1 MCDYIKENLPG
12 IKNVR
17 YWSDGCAGQYKN
29 YKNMMNLCM
38 HKEDFQLDATWSF
51 FATSHGKSPCDG
63 VGGTVKRKIAR
74 CSLQRPINDQI
85 LTFPAVEKFCAEHL
99 KSIHFIS
106 IYKTEMVQIRATLEE
121 RYKHGDTISGTR
133 SCHYF
138 EPVSTTTIKAKRLS
152 DDIDYFIPNH
162 TFSTMPAA
170 AEIGRILKPNDYA
183 TVLYDGYWWIVLVNE
198 VNEDQ
203 KDVTCKF
210 MHPHG
215 PVTENNFHWPRTND
229 LAWVPFNKFLKKV
242 DAPVCTSNT
251 GRQYKMNDQDF
262 KHTNNVFSK
271 LK

>member
-1 MCDYIKENLPG
+1 MRRLHTT
-12 IKNVR
+12 
-17 YWSDGCAGQYKN
+17 SD
-29 YKNMMNLCM
+29 
-38 HKEDFQLDATWSF
+38 E
-51 FATSHGKSPCDG
+51 ATSHGKSPCDG

-74 CSLQRPINDQI
+74 CSLQRPVNDQI
-85 LTFPAVEKFCAEHL
+85 LTFAAVQKFCSEHL

-106 IYKTEMVQIRATLEE
+106 IYKSEMVQFRVTLEE
-121 RYKHGDTISGTR
+121 RYKNGDTISGTR

-138 EPVSTTTIKAKRLS
+138 EPISTTSIKAKRLS
-152 DDIDYFIPNH
+152 NDKEYFIPHH

-170 AEIGRILKPNDYA
+170 AEIGRTLKPNDYA
-183 TVLYDGYWWIVLVNE
+183 TVLFDGYWWIVLVNE
-198 VNEDQ
+198 VNEEQ

-229 LAWVPFNKFLKKV
+229 LGWVPFNAFVKKV

-251 GRQYKMNDQDF
+251 GRQYKLNNQDF
-262 KHTNNVFSK
+262 KHTNNVFLN